1 MWLLDFIW
9 RLACKF
15 TITGTASEQ
24 FGSFSDGREKV
35 ILGLTQNQWLD
46 IGLVVGAVIVAF
58 VLIRLLAKVFL
69 TRLLGALVGRTK
81 TDLDDT
87 LLEVTQ
93 LPLQLVVMTLVLD
106 LAIGRLNFLPESW
119 QAPID
124 DGFFVAYVLIVFL
137 FLWRLISALAAWYGQ
152 EAAELTETEL
162 DEQLLPFF
170 RRIALLGLLV
180 IMLIILLGHFGVEVS
195 GLVATLGVG
204 SLVIGLA
211 GQAALTD
218 TISGFLIMV
227 DRPFRIG
234 DRIEILE
241 LDTWG
246 DVVDIGLRSARVRTQ
261 DNRLVV
267 IPNSIL
273 GKSLIVNHS
282 FPDSHYRIQMHVGIG
297 YDSDVELARQTMI
310 EAATGVEGV
319 WEGRQVEA
327 LFMEMGDS
335 ALIFRIRVWIQ
346 SYEDARRIID
356 RVNTA
361 VFKALTE
368 KGIAIPFPQRTLH
381 HRVGDD
387 QIERIRSGFSNTR

>member
-1 MWLLDFIW
+1 
-9 RLACKF
+9 
-15 TITGTASEQ
+15 
-24 FGSFSDGREKV
+24 V
-35 ILGLTQNQWLD
+35 ILGLSDAQWLD
-46 IGLVVGAVIVAF
+46 LGLAVGAVVVAF
-58 VLIRLLAKVFL
+58 ILIRLLANV
-69 TRLLGALVGRTK
+69 LLRRFMGALVDRTK

-87 LLEVTQ
+87 LLDVTQ
-93 LPLQLVVMTLVLD
+93 LPLQLIVMAIVLD
-106 LAIGRLNFLPESW
+106 LAIGRLDFLPDSW
-119 QAPID
+119 SGAIE
-124 DGFFVAYVLIVFL
+124 DGFFVAYVIIIFL

-319 WEGRQVEA
+319 WDGRKVEA

-361 VFKALTE
+361 VFKALTDR
-368 KGIAIPFPQRTLH
+368 GIEIPYPQRTLH
-381 HRVGDD
+381 HQVDEE
-387 QIERIRSGFSNTR
+387 QIAQLRSSGTGRG

>member
-1 MWLLDFIW
+1 M
-9 RLACKF
+9 
-15 TITGTASEQ
+15 G
-24 FGSFSDGREKV
+24 GSAV
-35 ILGLTQNQWLD
+35 ILGLSGEQWLD
-46 IGLVVGAVIVAF
+46 LGFLAAVVLVAF
-58 VLIRLLAKVFL
+58 VLIRVL
-69 TRLLGALVGRTK
+69 TNVILRRLVQSIVSRTQ
-81 TDLDDT
+81 TELDDV
-87 LLEVTQ
+87 LLDVTR
-93 LPLQLVVMTLVLD
+93 LPLQLVLLAIVLD
-106 LAIGRLNFLPESW
+106 VAVDQLTFLPESW
-119 QAPID
+119 NTPIE
-124 DGFFVAYVLIVFL
+124 DGFFVAYVVIIFL
-137 FLWRLISALAAWYGQ
+137 FLWRLTSSLAEWYGK

-241 LDTWG
+241 LNTWG

-261 DNRLVV
+261 DNRLVI
-267 IPNSIL
+267 IPNSVL
-273 GKSLIVNHS
+273 GESLIVNHS
-282 FPDSHYRIQMHVGIG
+282 FPNSHYRIDVRVGVG
-297 YDSDVELARQTMI
+297 YDSDVEVARQTMI
-310 EAATGVEGV
+310 EAAEQVEGV
-319 WEGRQVEA
+319 WGGRPVEA

-335 ALIFRIRVWIQ
+335 ALIFRIRVWIE
-346 SYEDARRIID
+346 SYQDARRIVD

-361 VFKALTE
+361 VFKALNA
-368 KGIAIPFPQRTLH
+368 KGIDIPYPQRTLH
-381 HRVGDD
+381 HQLERRE
-387 QIERIRSGFSNTR
+387 IEKIGGILRSRGEEKG